1 MSGPGPSPDGRGDA
15 PHGADSDHPRLRPL
29 DRAALAEAL
38 GEPSLRDGGERWSDL
53 LAELQADP
61 PRTTLL
67 LRTLGWGLGLRE
79 LLWWGCL
86 SAKLEEIVS
95 GRRPPSRA
103 LLAAERWLREGEDEV
118 RYEAYRAARDEGRA
132 SPAVLMGYA
141 AFAAGPSLAPAD
153 APPEPA
159 PPGTP
164 RGAAGGVLLAAAT
177 APALEATGSG
187 FELVNMIG
195 LDIARG
201 GDGRAAARRALAVAA
216 PEATA
221 PA

>member
-15 PHGADSDHPRLRPL
+15 PDGADVEHPRLRPL
-29 DRAALAEAL
+29 DRAVLAEAL
-38 GEPSLRDGGERWSDL
+38 NAPALRQGGERWTDL

-61 PRTTLL
+61 PQTMLL
-67 LRTLGWGLGLRE
+67 LRVLGWGLGLRE

-95 GRRPPSRA
+95 RRRPPSRA

-118 RYEAYRAARDEGRA
+118 RYEAFRAARDEGRA
-132 SPAVLMGYA
+132 SPGVLMGYA

-153 APPEPA
+153 APAEPA

-164 RGAAGGVLLAAAT
+164 RQAACGVLLAAAT
-177 APALEATGSG
+177 APALEATGFG

-201 GDGRAAARRALAVAA
+201 GDGRGAARRALATAMPGEVA
-216 PEATA
+216 TV
-221 PA
+221 